1 MRTKAYHGGVT
12 TGDVTRV
19 GDVVTVAGGG
29 EAGDAH
35 VDAHDR
41 PGPENGWTEQLVR
54 RMFKESG
61 DPMQRLLRMLA
72 EADGEEVSTN
82 EIAAALDLPKG
93 ASSVAGM
100 AGAIGRRVKSRYGM
114 KGLPWETRW
123 RHIDPTDETK
133 GTETLISLPKWI
145 CKVIRDL

>member
-1 MRTKAYHGGVT
+1 MNNEEQFVSVPVPAH
-12 TGDVTRV
+12 RV
-19 GDVVTVAGGG
+19 QEVYALLAQASASQKQEPTPASD
-29 EAGDAH
+29 
-35 VDAHDR
+35 
-41 PGPENGWTEQLVR
+41 PESGWTEHLVR

-61 DPMQRLLRMLA
+61 DPMQRMLRMLA

-82 EIAAALDLPKG
+82 EIATELGLPKG

-100 AGAIGRRVKSRYGM
+100 AGAIGRRVNSRYGM
-114 KGLPWETRW
+114 KGLPWATRW
-123 RHIDPTDETK
+123 RHIDPADETQ